1 MAVQRAVNSL
11 VVGSSPATIAI
22 QGENMSHIVSILI
35 LPFVMAAGALHFLA
49 LGLCRLF
56 KLRRAEPRVWAH
68 LYALDVYAN
77 TLLGG
82 HHKETISSRLGRGQN
97 DGCLICSLLCKFL
110 NIFDPS
116 YCEKSLA
123 AYYRENKNG

>member
-1 MAVQRAVNSL
+1 M
-11 VVGSSPATIAI
+11 
-22 QGENMSHIVSILI
+22 HIVGLVI

-56 KLRRAEPRVWAH
+56 KLRRQEPRVWAH

-82 HHKETISSRLGRGQN
+82 HHKETISSRLGRGAI
-97 DGCLICSLLCKFL
+97 DGCVLCGLLCKFL
-110 NIFDPS
+110 DIFDPQH
-116 YCEKSLA
+116 CKKSLEA
-123 AYYRENKNG
+123 FKRENK